1 MVQGVGG
8 TGSSGSIKN
17 ISAYQTYYPMYQ
29 QYCQSNDSNI
39 DFESWLIM
47 KGYIKNFNQQVENY
61 IETGDTRVGD
71 ESKNTIDGNAHVSN
85 ATGALY
91 QSQDDETFYEFDWE
105 SGTYRTLTDKEQISK
120 ALGMPEDQN
129 IDMIKLGYMNAEI
142 TDYTF
147 GNLDDGQNKT
157 NSAVYGKYGNVT
169 YTQQEFDIHYILNA
183 LLMDPS
189 DPQYQIAK
197 GVFDDLC
204 ANTKQWLPDSEME
217 ELNEIA
223 AQYGTNSAEYKAKL
237 QEVLLKNLDQ
247 AQEWVEDHTHV
258 KNTGT
263 IGSAEDAT
271 TNTDTTT
278 DGTTEGSES
287 TTGDIPDYDII
298 NVLSAAGLATTYSR
312 GDKRTVE
319 STNNSEGNRR
329 KELQEKMDKDLDTL
343 ASTLTSQLGD
353 QMTDEMATYINKARA
368 AVAADSSLIT
378 TWSKKHGFL
387 NMHKKTGGEYTFKA
401 VADKF
406 FNEFNT
412 LCQNNGKTS
421 EEVAAE
427 KAAAEQ
433 KAAQEKSAYQSM
445 YNTSMS
451 SVASEAGSNKN
462 IQVVNVSS
470 ASEIQA
476 KAQSDILNP
485 IISKLTAK
493 YAGQIPASELSTLLN
508 NAATSAL
515 SDCTEWAGTA
525 NNYTYTIDA
534 NKLISRFDDAVKQ
547 SIKNK
552 GYDF

>member
-29 QYCQSNDSNI
+29 QYCQSNNSNI
-39 DFESWLIM
+39 DFESWLVM

-61 IETGDTRVGD
+61 IETGDYRQGD
-71 ESKNTIDGNAHVSN
+71 ENKNAIDGNSHLSN
-85 ATGALY
+85 ASGALY

-120 ALGMPEDQN
+120 AMGMPEGQN
-129 IDMIKLGYMNAEI
+129 IDMIKLGYMNAQI
-142 TDYTF
+142 VDYTF
-147 GNLDDGQNKT
+147 GGLDDGQDSST
-157 NSAVYGKYGNVT
+157 QAVYGKYGNVT
-169 YTQQEFDIHYILNA
+169 YTKQEFDIDYILNA

-197 GVFDDLC
+197 GIFDDLC
-204 ANTKQWLPDSEME
+204 ANTSQWLPDSDMD
-217 ELNEIA
+217 ELNEVA

-237 QEVLLKNLDQ
+237 KEILLNNLDQ
-247 AQEWVEDHTHV
+247 AQEWIDDHTHV
-258 KNTGT
+258 KNTGL
-263 IGSAEDAT
+263 GSLGGVE
-271 TNTDTTT
+271 DTTQT
-278 DGTTEGSES
+278 GTADGTNGSEAES
-287 TTGDIPDYDII
+287 TVPDYDMI

-329 KELQEKMDKDLDTL
+329 KELQEKMDQDLDLL

-368 AVAADSSLIT
+368 SVAADSSLIT

-387 NMHKKTGGEYTFKA
+387 KMHKKTGGEYTFKA

-412 LCQNNGKTS
+412 LCANKGKTS

-427 KAAAEQ
+427 KKAAEE
-433 KAAQEKSAYQSM
+433 KAAQEKTAYQGL
-445 YNTSMS
+445 YKTSMS
-451 SVASEAGSNKN
+451 SVAAEAGSNKDV
-462 IQVVNVSS
+462 QAVNVNS
-470 ASEIQA
+470 AAEIQA

-493 YAGQIPASELSTLLN
+493 YAGQIPASDLTTLLN
-508 NAATSAL
+508 NAAKSAL
-515 SDCTEWAGTA
+515 ADCTEWASTT
-525 NNYTYTIDA
+525 NNYVYTIDSS
-534 NKLISRFDDAVKQ
+534 KLISKFDDAVKQ

-552 GYDF
+552 GYEF